1 MVGIYLGA
9 YKAAHPN
16 YNIVYQDINGKRDL
30 GGDMMDIDLT
40 KFDYIIATPSCN
52 YWSRSNYRRD
62 KSNYSLK
69 IKHLLPDILKKLCAQ
84 DKPFIVENVRSG
96 RMFSEIGL
104 FELPCFIYFIGRHTY
119 WTNIMI
125 SCDIEQRQDFLNGGY
140 VIKYDDMNNCEHQG
154 GYNVHNVI
162 EMFLYT
168 INANK

>member
-1 MVGIYLGA
+1 MIGIYLGA

-40 KFDYIIATPSCN
+40 KFDYIIATPPCN
-52 YWSRSNYRRD
+52 YWSRSNYRRNQ
-62 KSNYSLK
+62 SNYSLTT
-69 IKHLLPDILKKLCAQ
+69 KHLLPDILKKLCAQ

-104 FELPCFIYFIGRHTY
+104 FELPCFVYFIGRHTY
-119 WTNIMI
+119 WTNILMVVDIDQVDDRVNWI
-125 SCDIEQRQDFLNGGY
+125 SSLNR
-140 VIKYDDMNNCEHQG
+140 QG
-154 GYNVHNVI
+154 GKNVHDVI
-162 EMFLYT
+162 EMFLHT